1 MRTRNQHVHINS
13 FPTGA
18 KRYLSILLLAQVEL
32 EAFKLASLLA
42 DRDTIVVRLQ
52 LQVHI

>member
-18 KRYLSILLLAQVEL
+18 KRYFIILLAQVEL

-52 LQVHI
+52 LQVRI